1 MAYNIFFGG
10 EHMDTISQ
18 TDPTRINNIDP
29 EEIYPYSH
37 MFSPLVIQNLKLN
50 NRIFWAAPVEVGKIH
65 PIAEPSPE
73 LSAFLRERAAAG
85 LSLAFVGHAGSNAE
99 KWGALARELNRFGCR
114 LAVGIS
120 PPVPEKSL
128 GTRRL
133 NRLAAEI
140 KQSAAELYNAGADA
154 IYLDAAPGTYPG
166 WMLAR
171 QDESLSFYYKTA
183 TQYLLYLITQ
193 LRQALPAEFPLF
205 LRAEPINIGVTLI
218 QNFKQLGLNGLLLQT
233 DNSFN
238 GTVEPAKRLRSALS
252 EEGGKFYVFA
262 EMPAGRSQP
271 SACEHALLD
280 NAADAVVLS
289 RALLAE
295 ANWPA
300 LAYAGREAQH
310 NNCILCRSGCAPSF
324 FPDSLPGCAVN
335 PRTGNELTCP
345 QVLPPV
351 YPGARLAVIGAGPAG
366 MQAALTAWERGF
378 EVSLFDTRDNP
389 LEQYICQQGPPT
401 HFSENAATDAK
412 LYSGEV
418 SSDQSQSRQFDDEG
432 AYAVSPA
439 KYGAEPSPDSIDM
452 GLQAQSAAEESI
464 PDLPE
469 ETAVANL
476 CASAEPASVTTKKES
491 PAHIAETA
499 PDAADLSSE
508 LAPAAADLSSETAPA
523 AADLSLDTDE
533 TDRSPRTDSGPILS
547 SAAAPNLSAEGAEG
561 IPTLSA
567 KAEETHN
574 SDAAG
579 LDADNVNLGDLT
591 IGEVKQAAEK
601 RIEDLPDGK
610 AVKKDAV
617 LEFMSQ
623 KSSPST
629 EEIAGKDIVP
639 GFLSQE
645 SSLPAEEINGAESIP
660 LQEKD
665 TKQFPEPLRGEQTD
679 EQTDDQADDQPPS
692 VSEYIDRKVEE
703 ERRIAWQR
711 HCSLMLAKLRRAEN
725 SGDFFSYFQTE
736 ITVAMLAQNRF
747 DIIIAAP
754 GGDNGYEI
762 FQLIQNSYVSPRV
775 LVAGAAA
782 GSKGLAEAIRSGYA
796 AAASL

>member
-85 LSLAFVGHAGSNAE
+85 LSLAFVGHAGLNAE
-99 KWGALARELNRFGCR
+99 RWGALARELNRFGCR

-171 QDESLSFYYKTA
+171 QDENLSFYYKTA

-193 LRQALPAEFPLF
+193 LRQTLPAEFPLF

-218 QNFKQLGLNGLLLQT
+218 QSFKQLGLNGLLLQT

-271 SACEHALLD
+271 PACEHALLD

-310 NNCILCRSGCAPSF
+310 NNCILCRGGCAPSF

-389 LEQYICQQGPPT
+389 LEQYIRQQGPPT
-401 HFSENAATDAK
+401 HFSENTATDAK
-412 LYSGEV
+412 LYSAEV
-418 SSDQSQSRQFDDEG
+418 SSGQSQSWQFDDED
-432 AYAVSPA
+432 AYAVSPE
-439 KYGAEPSPDSIDM
+439 KCSAEPSPDSIDKDPP
-452 GLQAQSAAEESI
+452 AQSSAEESI
-464 PDLPE
+464 TDLPE
-469 ETAVANL
+469 ETAEADL
-476 CASAEPASVTTKKES
+476 CASAESVSVTPQEEA
-491 PAHIAETA
+491 PAHIAET
-499 PDAADLSSE
+499 
-508 LAPAAADLSSETAPA
+508 APAAADLSSELAPA

-533 TDRSPRTDSGPILS
+533 TDRSPLTGSGPFLS
-547 SAAAPNLSAEGAEG
+547 SAAVPNLPAEGAEG
-561 IPTLSA
+561 TPTLSA
-567 KAEETHN
+567 KADETHN

-579 LDADNVNLGDLT
+579 LDADNVNLSDLT

-601 RIEDLPDGK
+601 RIEDLPEGK

-629 EEIAGKDIVP
+629 EEIAGKDIIP
-639 GFLSQE
+639 EFLSQE
-645 SSLPAEEINGAESIP
+645 SSLPAEEISGAESIP

-679 EQTDDQADDQPPS
+679 DKTDEQADEQADNQLPS